1 MYYKL
6 YGIKTVIFRYFN
18 VYGERQPLNGS
29 YAPVLGIFLRQ
40 RRNNEPLT
48 LIGEGYQT
56 RDFIHVS
63 DVAMAN
69 ILAVET
75 NLETYGEV
83 FNVGTGIGIS
93 IENIANM
100 ISSNHIHLPERSGEV
115 NHSRANI
122 DKIKKSL
129 KWEPQVN
136 VLEWIKGQL

>member
-40 RRNNEPLT
+40 GRNNEPLT

-69 ILAVET
+69 IMAVET

-93 IENIANM
+93 IENIAKM

-136 VLEWIKGQL
+136 LLEWIKGQL